1 LDPVTEIKQ
10 KAMRV
15 KIFCLILCSTVACLS
30 VNAQQAVQFSQY
42 VFNGLAVNPA
52 YAGYRGD
59 AYLNATYRKQWVDFP
74 GAPQTGIVSLDGL
87 PNWVQGERVGLG
99 IQAQWDKMG
108 PQEYLSIAGSYA
120 YRIPLNE
127 SGSSR
132 LSIGMG
138 LSLAQY
144 SVKGNVLQLT
154 EVNDP
159 AAPQGRIN
167 SLSPDASFGVY
178 YNTSS
183 FYAGV
188 SILQLFSQ
196 EMSGKIAI
204 AGGDREYL
212 VIKRTKHYYFTSGF
226 LVDLSDQLKLKPSI
240 MVKEDFK
247 GPTSFDLNAFL
258 LLNEKLWIG
267 GSYRSS
273 ANIWKKTSLQ
283 DGLMKS
289 NAASAILEF
298 FANDRLR
305 IGYSYDFTTSGLS
318 SYQSGSHEISIG
330 LLLLGKKRQ
339 DRVLSPRY
347 F

>member
-1 LDPVTEIKQ
+1 
-10 KAMRV
+10 MRV
-15 KIFCLILCSTVACLS
+15 KIFFLMLCSTVSALS
-30 VNAQQAVQFSQY
+30 VNAQQEVQFSQY

-87 PNWVQGERVGLG
+87 PNWIQDERVGLG
-99 IQAQWDKMG
+99 IQAQWDKLG
-108 PQEYLSIAGSYA
+108 PQEYLSLAGSYA

-144 SVKGNVLQLT
+144 SVKGNMMQFT
-154 EVNDP
+154 DVNDP
-159 AAPQGRIN
+159 SAPAGKIS
-167 SLSPDASFGVY
+167 SLKPDASFGVY

-196 EMSGKIAI
+196 EISGKMAI
-204 AGGDREYL
+204 TGDSREYL

-226 LVDLSDQLKLKPSI
+226 LVNLSDQLKLKPSI

-258 LLNEKLWIG
+258 LLSERLWLG

-273 ANIWKKTSLQ
+273 ADIWKKHRVQ

-289 NAASAILEF
+289 NAASAIVEF

-330 LLLLGKKRQ
+330 LLLLSKKRQ

>member
-1 LDPVTEIKQ
+1 MFLTTGASLVV
-10 KAMRV
+10 R
-15 KIFCLILCSTVACLS
+15 
-30 VNAQQAVQFSQY
+30 AQQEVQFSQY

-59 AYLNATYRKQWVDFP
+59 AYLNATYRKQWVNFP
-74 GAPQTGIVSLDGL
+74 GAPQTGIVSVDGL
-87 PNWVQGERVGLG
+87 PNWISDERVGVG
-99 IQAQWDKMG
+99 IQALWDKSG
-108 PQEYLSIAGSYA
+108 PQEYLSLAGSYA

-144 SVKGNVLQLT
+144 SVSGNAMQFT
-154 EVNDP
+154 DVNDP
-159 AAPQGRIN
+159 SAPAGRIS
-167 SLSPDASFGVY
+167 SLKPDASFGIY

-196 EMSGKIAI
+196 ELNGKIAI
-204 AGGDREYL
+204 TGSDREYL
-212 VIKRTKHYYFTSGF
+212 VIKRTKHYYFTSGC
-226 LVDLSDQLKLKPSI
+226 LVNLSDQLKLKPSI

-247 GPTSFDLNAFL
+247 GPTSFDLNTFL
-258 LLNEKLWIG
+258 LLSDKLWIG
-267 GSYRSS
+267 GSYRS
-273 ANIWKKTSLQ
+273 AIDIWKKHSLQ
-283 DGLMKS
+283 DGMAKS
-289 NAASAILEF
+289 NAASAIIEF
-298 FANDRLR
+298 FANEQLR

-330 LLLLGKKRQ
+330 LLLLGKRRQ
-339 DRVLSPRY
+339 DRVISPRY